1 MKINK
6 FKKNKISKFRNTK
19 LYKGIVVGM
28 SALTL
33 ATALSACREEKQLTP
48 ILHDTILENAVVA
61 TVDGD
66 IEILKE
72 EYVYKDH
79 HICYYDENDK
89 LDNHK
94 HYRNIVTGEWLAD
107 SQGYCDTVNTST
119 SWSINNVNPRNADI
133 SNIESITNY
142 LTEEEYQKAIKGELT
157 EDDIIKI
164 ITRVKS
170 ISVENET
177 QKSR

>member
-1 MKINK
+1 MKLNST
-6 FKKNKISKFRNTK
+6 NKISKFRNTK
-19 LYKGIVVGM
+19 LYKGIVVGV

-33 ATALSACREEKQLTP
+33 ATALSACGEEKQLIP

-66 IEILKE
+66 IEVLKE

-107 SQGYCDTVNTST
+107 SQGYCDTVITGT
-119 SWSINNVNPRNADI
+119 WAGNNVNPRNADI